1 VFGLSLLVS
10 GLAWWLGLYLL
21 ARDPRKP
28 LLWWAGAGMVGYS
41 AAVVVP
47 HPVLIGVPALAWT
60 GAILLLA
67 RPELIR
73 WWLVA
78 LVPFIAV
85 SFWLPWVVLLPLA
98 VSTVLAIRKRA
109 YFSLVGVMFGLSAA
123 AFLLQ
128 LLPNA
133 LTLPMIG
140 FDLVVFGVLVAVTD
154 AVEEGEAIR
163 SDMLRSLVI
172 AGFTAVLF
180 GSQVILFDG
189 PPQLV
194 FTTVAAAIAV
204 QVLANPL
211 ASVVDRL
218 ALPSVAAERAE
229 LREAAESLPKRRPLV
244 TDDPAE
250 FARLTRKALS
260 HYGDLGKL
268 VASPLIALTDEG
280 APLDRAAQLKSLLL
294 ASIQRLKP
302 ADGDFGTSDEWRYYN
317 AVYFYYVKGIRPY
330 SVRTKREDLDAEDRR
345 ALQWFVTQVP
355 ERTLHNWQNAAAR
368 LVADDL
374 MAGVGSA

>member
-28 LLWWAGAGMVGYS
+28 LLWFAGAGMIGYS

-47 HPVLIGVPALAWT
+47 HPVLLGVPALAWT

-78 LVPFIAV
+78 LPLFFAASWWV
-85 SFWLPWVVLLPLA
+85 PWVVLVPLA
-98 VSTVLAIRKRA
+98 VSTFLAIRKRT

-133 LTLPMIG
+133 VTLPAIG
-140 FDLVVFGVLVAVTD
+140 LDLVVFGVLVAVTD

-163 SDMLRSLVI
+163 ADMLRSLVI

-180 GSQVILFDG
+180 GSQVVLFGG
-189 PPQLV
+189 PDLLV
-194 FTTVAAAIAV
+194 YTTVGAAIAV

-211 ASVVDRL
+211 AAVVDRL
-218 ALPSVAAERAE
+218 AVPAVAAERAE
-229 LREAAESLPKRRPLV
+229 LRDAVEALPKRRPLV
-244 TDDPAE
+244 TEDEAE

-268 VASPLIALTDEG
+268 VASPLIALTDD
-280 APLDRAAQLKSLLL
+280 APPLDRAAQLKSMLLT
-294 ASIQRLKP
+294 SIQRLKP
-302 ADGDFGTSDEWRYYN
+302 VGGDFGTSDEWRFYN
-317 AVYFYYVKGIRPY
+317 ALYFYYVKGIRPY

-368 LVADDL
+368 LVAADL
-374 MAGVGSA
+374 MAGVGSS

>member
-1 VFGLSLLVS
+1 MFGLSLLVS

-28 LLWWAGAGMVGYS
+28 LLWFAGAGMIGYS

-47 HPVLIGVPALAWT
+47 HPVLLGVPALAWT

-78 LVPFIAV
+78 LPLFFAASWWV
-85 SFWLPWVVLLPLA
+85 PWVVLVPLA
-98 VSTVLAIRKRA
+98 VSTFLAIRKRT

-133 LTLPMIG
+133 VTLPAIG
-140 FDLVVFGVLVAVTD
+140 LDLVVFGVLVAVTD

-163 SDMLRSLVI
+163 ADMLRSLVI

-180 GSQVILFDG
+180 GSQVVLFGG
-189 PPQLV
+189 PDLLV
-194 FTTVAAAIAV
+194 YTTVGAAIAV

-211 ASVVDRL
+211 AAVVDRL
-218 ALPSVAAERAE
+218 AVPAVAAERAE
-229 LREAAESLPKRRPLV
+229 LRDAVEALPKRRPLV
-244 TDDPAE
+244 TEDEAE

-268 VASPLIALTDEG
+268 VASPLIALTDD
-280 APLDRAAQLKSLLL
+280 APPLDRAAQLKSMLLT
-294 ASIQRLKP
+294 SIQRLKP
-302 ADGDFGTSDEWRYYN
+302 VGGDFGTSDEWRFYN
-317 AVYFYYVKGIRPY
+317 ALYFYYVKGIRPY

-368 LVADDL
+368 LVAADL
-374 MAGVGSA
+374 MAGVGSS

>member
-1 VFGLSLLVS
+1 MFGLSLLVS

-28 LLWWAGAGMVGYS
+28 LMWFAGVGMIGYS

-47 HPVLIGVPALAWT
+47 HPVLLGVPALAWT

-67 RPELIR
+67 RPELIK

-78 LVPFIAV
+78 MVPFFAAL
-85 SFWLPWVVLLPLA
+85 FWLPWLVLLPLA
-98 VSTVLAIRKRA
+98 VSTVLAIRKRV

-128 LLPNA
+128 LLPDVV
-133 LTLPMIG
+133 TLPSIG

-163 SDMLRSLVI
+163 ADMLRSLVI

-180 GSQVILFDG
+180 GSQVILFG
-189 PPQLV
+189 GPQLLAC
-194 FTTVAAAIAV
+194 TTVAAAIAV

-218 ALPSVAAERAE
+218 AVPAVAAERAE
-229 LREAAESLPKRRPLV
+229 LREAAESLPKRRPLI
-244 TDDPAE
+244 TEDEAE

-280 APLDRAAQLKSLLL
+280 PPLDRAAQLKSMLL

-302 ADGDFGTSDEWRYYN
+302 ADGEFGTSDEWRYYN

-368 LVADDL
+368 LVATDL

>member
-1 VFGLSLLVS
+1 MFGLSLLVS

-28 LLWWAGAGMVGYS
+28 LLWWAGVGMIGYS

-47 HPVLIGVPALAWT
+47 HPVVIGVPALAWT
-60 GAILLLA
+60 GAIVLLA
-67 RPELIR
+67 RPELIS
-73 WWLVA
+73 WWLWAV
-78 LVPFIAV
+78 VPFFAA
-85 SFWLPWVVLLPLA
+85 SFFVPWVVLLPLA
-98 VSTVLAIRKRA
+98 TVTVLAIRKRA
-109 YFSLVGVMFGLSAA
+109 YFSLVGVMFGLSAG
-123 AFLLQ
+123 AFLLG
-128 LLPNA
+128 LLPDA
-133 LTLPMIG
+133 ITLPSLG
-140 FDLVVFGVLVAVTD
+140 VDVVIFGVLVAITD

-163 SDMLRSLVI
+163 ADMLRSLVI

-180 GSQVILFDG
+180 GSQVIFFGG
-189 PPQLV
+189 PDLLV

-218 ALPSVAAERAE
+218 AVPAVAAERAS
-229 LREAAESLPKRRPLV
+229 LREAVESLPKRRPLV
-244 TDDPAE
+244 TEDEAE
-250 FARLTRKALS
+250 FAKLTRKALS

-268 VASPLIALTDEG
+268 VASPLIALTEDG
-280 APLDRAAQLKSLLL
+280 PPLDRAAQLKSMLL

-302 ADGDFGTSDEWRYYN
+302 AGGEFGTSDEWRYYN

-368 LVADDL
+368 LVAADL

>member
-1 VFGLSLLVS
+1 MFGLSLLVS

-28 LLWWAGAGMVGYS
+28 LLWWAGLGMIGYS
-41 AAVVVP
+41 AAVVLP
-47 HPVLIGVPALAWT
+47 HPVLLGVPALAWT
-60 GAILLLA
+60 GAILLLC

-73 WWLVA
+73 WWSVA
-78 LVPFIAV
+78 LPLFFAASWWV
-85 SFWLPWVVLLPLA
+85 PWVVLVPLA
-98 VSTVLAIRKRA
+98 ASTFLAIRNRT

-133 LTLPMIG
+133 VTLPMIG
-140 FDLVVFGVLVAVTD
+140 LDVVVFGVLVAVTD

-163 SDMLRSLVI
+163 ADMLRSLVI

-180 GSQVILFDG
+180 GSQVVLFKG
-189 PPQLV
+189 PVLLV
-194 FTTVAAAIAV
+194 YTTVAAAIAV

-218 ALPSVAAERAE
+218 AVPAVAAERAE
-229 LREAAESLPKRRPLV
+229 LREAVEALPRRRPLV
-244 TDDPAE
+244 TEDEAE

-280 APLDRAAQLKSLLL
+280 PPLDRAAQLKSMLL

-302 ADGDFGTSDEWRYYN
+302 ADGEFGTSDEWRYYN

-368 LVADDL
+368 LVATDL

>member
-1 VFGLSLLVS
+1 MFGLLLLVS

-28 LLWWAGAGMVGYS
+28 LLWWAGAGMIGYS
-41 AAVVVP
+41 AAVVAP
-47 HPVLIGVPALAWT
+47 NPVLLAVPALAWT
-60 GAILLLA
+60 GAVLVLA

-73 WWLVA
+73 WWLLA
-78 LVPFIAV
+78 LLPFFAA
-85 SFWLPWVVLLPLA
+85 SFFVPWVVLLPLA
-98 VSTVLAIRKRA
+98 AATVLAIRKRA
-109 YFSLVGVMFGLSAA
+109 YFSLVGVMFGLSAG
-123 AFLLQ
+123 AFLLG
-128 LLPNA
+128 LLPDA
-133 LTLPMIG
+133 ITLPSLG
-140 FDLVVFGVLVAVTD
+140 FDVVVFGILVAVTD

-163 SDMLRSLVI
+163 ADMLRSLVI
-172 AGFTAVLF
+172 SGFTAVLF
-180 GSQVILFDG
+180 GSQVIFFGG
-189 PPQLV
+189 PDLLV

-218 ALPSVAAERAE
+218 AVPSVAAERAE
-229 LREAAESLPKRRPLV
+229 LRDAAEALPKRPPLV
-244 TDDPAE
+244 TEDDAE

-268 VASPLIALTDEG
+268 VASPLIALTDDG
-280 APLDRAAQLKSLLL
+280 PPLDRAAQLKSMLL

-302 ADGDFGTSDEWRYYN
+302 LDGDFGTSDEWRYYN

-368 LVADDL
+368 LVAADL
-374 MAGVGSA
+374 MAGVGST

>member
-1 VFGLSLLVS
+1 MFGLSLLVC

-28 LLWWAGAGMVGYS
+28 LLWWAGAGLIGYA

-47 HPVLIGVPALAWT
+47 DPVLLGVPALAWT

-67 RPELIR
+67 RPEWIR
-73 WWLVA
+73 WWQLAVVPFLVA
-78 LVPFIAV
+78 

-98 VSTVLAIRKRA
+98 AVTALAIGKRT

-123 AFLLQ
+123 AFLLR
-128 LLPNA
+128 LLPDA
-133 LTLPMIG
+133 VTLPMIG

-163 SDMLRSLVI
+163 ADMLRSLVI

-180 GSQVILFDG
+180 GSQVVLFGG
-189 PPQLV
+189 PDLLA

-218 ALPSVAAERAE
+218 AVPAVAAERAE
-229 LREAAESLPKRRPLV
+229 LREAAESLPRRRPLV
-244 TDDPAE
+244 TEDPAE

-268 VASPLIALTDEG
+268 VASPLIALTDDG
-280 APLDRAAQLKSLLL
+280 PPLDRAARLKGLLL

-302 ADGDFGTSDEWRYYN
+302 VDGDFGTSDEWRYYN
-317 AVYFYYVKGIRPY
+317 ALYFYYVKGIRPY

-368 LVADDL
+368 LVAADL
-374 MAGVGSA
+374 MAGVGSV

>member
-1 VFGLSLLVS
+1 MLGLSLLVC

-28 LLWWAGAGMVGYS
+28 LLWWAGAGLIGY
-41 AAVVVP
+41 AVAVVVP
-47 HPVLIGVPALAWT
+47 HPVLLGVPAVAWT

-67 RPELIR
+67 RPDLIR
-73 WWLVA
+73 WWLAAV
-78 LVPFIAV
+78 VPFLAA

-98 VSTVLAIRKRA
+98 VSTVLAIRKRT

-123 AFLLQ
+123 AFLLR
-128 LLPNA
+128 LLPDA
-133 LTLPMIG
+133 VTLPMIG

-163 SDMLRSLVI
+163 ADMLRSLVI

-180 GSQVILFDG
+180 GSQVVLFGG
-189 PPQLV
+189 PDLLA
-194 FTTVAAAIAV
+194 FTTVAAAVAV

-218 ALPSVAAERAE
+218 AVPAVAAERAE
-229 LREAAESLPKRRPLV
+229 LREAVESLPKRRPLV

-268 VASPLIALTDEG
+268 VASPLIALTDDG
-280 APLDRAAQLKSLLL
+280 PPLDRAAQLKSLLL
-294 ASIQRLKP
+294 DSIRRLKP

-368 LVADDL
+368 LVAADL
-374 MAGVGSA
+374 MAGVGSV

>member
-1 VFGLSLLVS
+1 MFGLSLLVS

-28 LLWWAGAGMVGYS
+28 LLWWAGAGMIGYS
-41 AAVVVP
+41 AAVVAP
-47 HPVLIGVPALAWT
+47 HPVVIGVPALAWT
-60 GAILLLA
+60 GAVLLLC

-73 WWLVA
+73 WWLLA
-78 LVPFIAV
+78 LLPFFAASFFVPWI
-85 SFWLPWVVLLPLA
+85 VLLPMA
-98 VSTVLAIRKRA
+98 VATGLAIRKRA
-109 YFSLVGVMFGLSAA
+109 YFSLVGVMFGLSAG
-123 AFLLQ
+123 AFLLG
-128 LLPNA
+128 LLPDA
-133 LTLPMIG
+133 ITLPSLG
-140 FDLVVFGVLVAVTD
+140 FDVVVFGVLVAVTD
-154 AVEEGEAIR
+154 AVEEGESIR
-163 SDMLRSLVI
+163 ADMLRSLVI
-172 AGFTAVLF
+172 SAFTAVLF
-180 GSQVILFDG
+180 GSQVIFFGGQEL
-189 PPQLV
+189 LV

-211 ASVVDRL
+211 ALMVDRL
-218 ALPSVAAERAE
+218 AVPAVAAERAE
-229 LREAAESLPKRRPLV
+229 LRDAAESLPKRRPLV
-244 TDDPAE
+244 TEDEAE

-280 APLDRAAQLKSLLL
+280 PPLDRAAQLKSMLL

-302 ADGDFGTSDEWRYYN
+302 LGGDFGTSDEWRYYN

-368 LVADDL
+368 LVAADL

>member
-1 VFGLSLLVS
+1 MFGLSLLVS

-28 LLWWAGAGMVGYS
+28 LLWWAGVGLLGYS

-47 HPVLIGVPALAWT
+47 HPVLLGVPALAWT
-60 GAILLLA
+60 GVILLLSRA
-67 RPELIR
+67 ELIR
-73 WWLVA
+73 WWWAGLPVFFA
-78 LVPFIAV
+78 A
-85 SFWLPWVVLLPLA
+85 SFWVPWLVLLPLA
-98 VSTVLAIRKRA
+98 AAVVVAIRKRT

-128 LLPNA
+128 LLPDA
-133 LTLPMIG
+133 ITLPSIG

-163 SDMLRSLVI
+163 ADMLRSFVI

-180 GSQVILFDG
+180 GSQV
-189 PPQLV
+189 LV
-194 FTTVAAAIAV
+194 FGGPELLAHTTVAAAIAV

-211 ASVVDRL
+211 AAAVDRL
-218 ALPSVAAERAE
+218 AVPAVAAQRAQ
-229 LREAAESLPKRRPLV
+229 LREAAEALPKRGPLV
-244 TDDPAE
+244 TEDEAE

-268 VASPLIALTDEG
+268 VASPLIALTEE
-280 APLDRAAQLKSLLL
+280 APPLDRAAQLKSMLLT
-294 ASIQRLKP
+294 SIQRLKP

-317 AVYFYYVKGIRPY
+317 ALYFYYVKGIRPY

-345 ALQWFVTQVP
+345 ALQWFVSQVP

-368 LVADDL
+368 LVAADL

>member
-1 VFGLSLLVS
+1 MFVVSLLVS

-21 ARDPRKP
+21 ARDPAKP
-28 LLWWAGAGMVGYS
+28 LLWWSGAGLVGY
-41 AAVVVP
+41 AAVVVVP
-47 HPVLIGVPALAWT
+47 HPVLLGVPALAWT

-73 WWLVA
+73 WWIFAV
-78 LVPFIAV
+78 VPFFAL
-85 SFWLPWVVLLPLA
+85 SLWLPWLVLLPLA
-98 VSTVLAIRKRA
+98 AATALAMRKRT
-109 YFSLVGVMFGLSAA
+109 YFSLVGVMFGLSVA
-123 AFLLQ
+123 AFVLDLVPTAVA
-128 LLPNA
+128 LPS
-133 LTLPMIG
+133 IG
-140 FDLVVFGVLVAVTD
+140 FDLIVFGVLVAVTD
-154 AVEEGEAIR
+154 AVEEGQAIR
-163 SDMLRSLVI
+163 ADMLRSLVI

-180 GSQVILFDG
+180 GSQVLLFG
-189 PPQLV
+189 GPQLLAY
-194 FTTVAAAIAV
+194 TTVAAAIAV

-211 ASVVDRL
+211 AAAVDRL
-218 ALPSVAAERAE
+218 AVPAVAAERAE
-229 LREAAESLPKRRPLV
+229 LRDAAESLPRRRPLV
-244 TDDPAE
+244 TEDEAE

-268 VASPLIALTDEG
+268 VASPLMALTADG
-280 APLDRAAQLKSLLL
+280 PPLDRAAELKSMLLT
-294 ASIQRLKP
+294 SIQRLKP

-317 AVYFYYVKGIRPY
+317 ALYFYYVKGIRPY

-368 LVADDL
+368 LVAADL

>member
-1 VFGLSLLVS
+1 MFGLSLLVS

-28 LLWWAGAGMVGYS
+28 LLWWAGAGMIGYS
-41 AAVVVP
+41 AAVVAP
-47 HPVLIGVPALAWT
+47 NPVLLAVPALAWT
-60 GAILLLA
+60 GAVLVLA

-78 LVPFIAV
+78 LLPFFAASFFVPWI
-85 SFWLPWVVLLPLA
+85 VLLPLA
-98 VSTVLAIRKRA
+98 AATVLAIRKRA
-109 YFSLVGVMFGLSAA
+109 YFSLVGVMFGLSAG
-123 AFLLQ
+123 AFLLG
-128 LLPNA
+128 LLPDA
-133 LTLPMIG
+133 ITLPSLG
-140 FDLVVFGVLVAVTD
+140 FDVVVFGILVAVTD

-163 SDMLRSLVI
+163 ADMLRSLVI
-172 AGFTAVLF
+172 SGFTAVLF
-180 GSQVILFDG
+180 GSQVIFFGG
-189 PPQLV
+189 PDLLV

-218 ALPSVAAERAE
+218 AVPSVAAERAE
-229 LREAAESLPKRRPLV
+229 LRDAAEALPKRPPLV
-244 TDDPAE
+244 TEDDAE

-268 VASPLIALTDEG
+268 VASPLIALTDDG
-280 APLDRAAQLKSLLL
+280 PPLDRAAQLKSMLL

-302 ADGDFGTSDEWRYYN
+302 LDGDFGTSDEWRYYN

-368 LVADDL
+368 LVAADL
-374 MAGVGSA
+374 MAGVGST

>member
-1 VFGLSLLVS
+1 MFGLSLLVS

-28 LLWWAGAGMVGYS
+28 LLWWAGAGMIGYS

-47 HPVLIGVPALAWT
+47 HPVVIGVPALAWT
-60 GAILLLA
+60 GAILLLS

-73 WWLVA
+73 WWLFA
-78 LVPFIAV
+78 LLPMAAAAFFVPWI
-85 SFWLPWVVLLPLA
+85 VLLPLA
-98 VSTVLAIRKRA
+98 AATVLAIRKRA

-128 LLPNA
+128 LLPDA
-133 LTLPMIG
+133 VTLPMIG
-140 FDLVVFGVLVAVTD
+140 LDLVVFGVLVAVTD

-163 SDMLRSLVI
+163 ADMLRSLVI
-172 AGFTAVLF
+172 SAFTAVLF
-180 GSQVILFDG
+180 GSQVILFGG
-189 PPQLV
+189 PDLLV

-211 ASVVDRL
+211 ALMVDRL
-218 ALPSVAAERAE
+218 AVPAVAAERAE
-229 LREAAESLPKRRPLV
+229 LRDAAEALPKRRPLV
-244 TDDPAE
+244 TEDEAE

-280 APLDRAAQLKSLLL
+280 PPLDRAAQLKSMLL

-302 ADGDFGTSDEWRYYN
+302 LGGDFGTSDEWRYYN

-368 LVADDL
+368 LVAADL

>member
-1 VFGLSLLVS
+1 MFGLSLLVF

-28 LLWWAGAGMVGYS
+28 LLWWAGAGMIGYS
-41 AAVVVP
+41 VAVVAP
-47 HPVLIGVPALAWT
+47 HPVAIGVPALAWT

-78 LVPFIAV
+78 LPAFFAA
-85 SFWLPWVVLLPLA
+85 SFFAPWVVLLPLA
-98 VSTVLAIRKRA
+98 TVTVLAIRKRA
-109 YFSLVGVMFGLSAA
+109 YFSLVGVMFGLSAG
-123 AFLLQ
+123 AFLLG
-128 LLPNA
+128 LLPDA
-133 LTLPMIG
+133 ITLPSLGI
-140 FDLVVFGVLVAVTD
+140 DVVVFGVLVAVTD

-163 SDMLRSLVI
+163 ADMLRSLVI
-172 AGFTAVLF
+172 SGFTAVLF
-180 GSQVILFDG
+180 GSQVVFFGG
-189 PPQLV
+189 PEPLV

-211 ASVVDRL
+211 ASVADRL
-218 ALPSVAAERAE
+218 AVPAVAAQRAE
-229 LREAAESLPKRRPLV
+229 LREAAESLPRRRPLI
-244 TDDPAE
+244 TEDEAE

-268 VASPLIALTDEG
+268 VASPLIALTDDG
-280 APLDRAAQLKSLLL
+280 PPLDRAAQLKSMLL

-302 ADGDFGTSDEWRYYN
+302 SEGDFGTSDEWRYYN

-368 LVADDL
+368 LVAADL
-374 MAGVGSA
+374 LAGVGSA

>member
-1 VFGLSLLVS
+1 MFGLSLLVS

-28 LLWWAGAGMVGYS
+28 LLWWAGTGMIGYS
-41 AAVVVP
+41 VAVVVP
-47 HPVLIGVPALAWT
+47 HPVVIGVPALAWT
-60 GAILLLA
+60 GAVLLLA

-73 WWLVA
+73 WWLLA
-78 LVPFIAV
+78 LLPFFAA
-85 SFWLPWVVLLPLA
+85 SFFVPWVVLLPLA
-98 VSTVLAIRKRA
+98 AATALAIRKRA
-109 YFSLVGVMFGLSAA
+109 YFSLVGVMFGLSAG
-123 AFLLQ
+123 AFLLG
-128 LLPNA
+128 LLPDA
-133 LTLPMIG
+133 ITLPSLGI
-140 FDLVVFGVLVAVTD
+140 DVVVFGVLVAVTD

-163 SDMLRSLVI
+163 ADMLRSLVI
-172 AGFTAVLF
+172 AAFTAVLF
-180 GSQVILFDG
+180 GSQVVFFGG
-189 PPQLV
+189 PDLLAY
-194 FTTVAAAIAV
+194 TTVAAAIAV

-218 ALPSVAAERAE
+218 AVPSVAAERAE
-229 LREAAESLPKRRPLV
+229 LRDAAEALPKRRPLV
-244 TDDPAE
+244 TEDEAE

-268 VASPLIALTDEG
+268 VASPLMALTDDG
-280 APLDRAAQLKSLLL
+280 PPLDRAAQLKSMLL

-302 ADGDFGTSDEWRYYN
+302 VEGDFGTSDEWRYYN

-368 LVADDL
+368 LVAADL

>member
-1 VFGLSLLVS
+1 MFGLSLLVS

-28 LLWWAGAGMVGYS
+28 LLWWAGAGMIGYS

-47 HPVLIGVPALAWT
+47 HPVVIGVPALAWT
-60 GAILLLA
+60 GAIVLLA

-73 WWLVA
+73 WWLAAV
-78 LVPFIAV
+78 LPFFAA
-85 SFWLPWVVLLPLA
+85 SFFVPWVVLLPLA
-98 VSTVLAIRKRA
+98 TVTVLAIRKRA
-109 YFSLVGVMFGLSAA
+109 YFSLVGVMFGLSAG
-123 AFLLQ
+123 AFLLG
-128 LLPNA
+128 LLPDA
-133 LTLPMIG
+133 ITLPSLGI
-140 FDLVVFGVLVAVTD
+140 DVVVFGVLVAVTD

-163 SDMLRSLVI
+163 ADMLRSLVI

-180 GSQVILFDG
+180 GSQVIFFGG
-189 PPQLV
+189 PDLLV

-218 ALPSVAAERAE
+218 AVPAVAAERAS
-229 LREAAESLPKRRPLV
+229 LREAAESLPKRLPLV
-244 TDDPAE
+244 TEDEAE
-250 FARLTRKALS
+250 FAKLTRKALS

-268 VASPLIALTDEG
+268 VASPLIALTDDG
-280 APLDRAAQLKSLLL
+280 PPLDRAAQLKSMLL

-302 ADGDFGTSDEWRYYN
+302 VDGDFGTSDEWRYYN

-368 LVADDL
+368 LVAADL

>member
-1 VFGLSLLVS
+1 MFGLSLLVS

-28 LLWWAGAGMVGYS
+28 LLWWAGVGMIGYS

-47 HPVLIGVPALAWT
+47 HPVLIGVPSLAWT
-60 GAILLLA
+60 GAILVLA
-67 RPELIR
+67 RPELTR
-73 WWLVA
+73 WWTGGVVVFLVA
-78 LVPFIAV
+78 
-85 SFWLPWVVLLPLA
+85 SFWLPWIVLLPLA
-98 VSTVLAIRKRA
+98 VSTVLALRKRA
-109 YFSLVGVMFGLSAA
+109 YFSLVGVMFGLSAG
-123 AFLLQ
+123 AFLLR
-128 LLPNA
+128 LLPDA

-163 SDMLRSLVI
+163 ADMLRSLVI

-180 GSQVILFDG
+180 GSQVVLFGG
-189 PPQLV
+189 PDLLA

-218 ALPSVAAERAE
+218 AVPTVAAERAE
-229 LREAAESLPKRRPLV
+229 LREAAESLPKRRPLIAE
-244 TDDPAE
+244 DEAE

-280 APLDRAAQLKSLLL
+280 PPLERAARLKSMLLS
-294 ASIQRLKP
+294 SIQRLKP

-368 LVADDL
+368 LVAADL
-374 MAGVGSA
+374 VAGVGSA

>member
-1 VFGLSLLVS
+1 MFGLSLLVS

-28 LLWWAGAGMVGYS
+28 LLWWAGAGMIGYS

-47 HPVLIGVPALAWT
+47 HPVVIGVPALAWT
-60 GAILLLA
+60 GAILVLA

-73 WWLVA
+73 WWLAAV
-78 LVPFIAV
+78 VPFFAA
-85 SFWLPWVVLLPLA
+85 SFFVPWVVLLPLA
-98 VSTVLAIRKRA
+98 TVTVLAIRKRA
-109 YFSLVGVMFGLSAA
+109 YFSLVGVMFGLSAG
-123 AFLLQ
+123 AFLLG
-128 LLPNA
+128 LLPDA
-133 LTLPMIG
+133 ITLPSLGI
-140 FDLVVFGVLVAVTD
+140 DVVVFGVLVAVTD

-163 SDMLRSLVI
+163 ADMLRSLVI
-172 AGFTAVLF
+172 SGFTALLF
-180 GSQVILFDG
+180 GSQVVLFGG
-189 PPQLV
+189 PDLLV

-218 ALPSVAAERAE
+218 AVPGVAAERAE
-229 LREAAESLPKRRPLV
+229 LRDAVEALPKRRQLV
-244 TDDPAE
+244 TEDEAE
-250 FARLTRKALS
+250 FAKLTRKALS

-268 VASPLIALTDEG
+268 VASPLIALTDDG
-280 APLDRAAQLKSLLL
+280 PPLDRAAQLKTMLL

-368 LVADDL
+368 LVAADL

>member
-1 VFGLSLLVS
+1 MFGLSLLVS

-28 LLWWAGAGMVGYS
+28 VLWWAGTGMIGY
-41 AAVVVP
+41 AVAVVVP
-47 HPVLIGVPALAWT
+47 HPVLLGVPALAWT
-60 GAILLLA
+60 GAILVLA
-67 RPELIR
+67 RPEWVR

-78 LVPFIAV
+78 VVPFLAA
-85 SFWLPWVVLLPLA
+85 SFWLPWLVLLPLA
-98 VSTVLAIRKRA
+98 ASTALAIRKRA

-123 AFLLQ
+123 AFLLR
-128 LLPNA
+128 LLPDA
-133 LTLPMIG
+133 ATLPMIG
-140 FDLVVFGVLVAVTD
+140 LDLVVFGVLVAVTD

-163 SDMLRSLVI
+163 ADMLRSLVI

-180 GSQVILFDG
+180 GSQVVLFGG
-189 PPQLV
+189 PELLA

-218 ALPSVAAERAE
+218 AVPAVAAERAS
-229 LREAAESLPKRRPLV
+229 LREAAESLPKRLPLV

-280 APLDRAAQLKSLLL
+280 PPLDRAAQLKSLLF

-302 ADGDFGTSDEWRYYN
+302 AGGEFGTSDEWRYYN

-330 SVRTKREDLDAEDRR
+330 SVRTKREDLDPEDRR

-368 LVADDL
+368 LVAADL
-374 MAGVGSA
+374 MAGVGSV

>member
-1 VFGLSLLVS
+1 MFGLSLLVS

-28 LLWWAGAGMVGYS
+28 LMWFAGVGMIGYS

-47 HPVLIGVPALAWT
+47 HPVLLGVPALAWT

-67 RPELIR
+67 RPELIK

-78 LVPFIAV
+78 MVPFFAAL
-85 SFWLPWVVLLPLA
+85 FWLPWLVLLPLA
-98 VSTVLAIRKRA
+98 VSTVLAIRKRV

-128 LLPNA
+128 LLPDVV
-133 LTLPMIG
+133 TLPSIG

-163 SDMLRSLVI
+163 ADMLRSLVI

-180 GSQVILFDG
+180 GSQVILFG
-189 PPQLV
+189 GPQLLAY
-194 FTTVAAAIAV
+194 TTVAAAIAV

-218 ALPSVAAERAE
+218 AVPAVAAERAE
-229 LREAAESLPKRRPLV
+229 LREAAESLPKRRPLI
-244 TDDPAE
+244 TEDEAE

-268 VASPLIALTDEG
+268 VASPLIALTDDG
-280 APLDRAAQLKSLLL
+280 PPLDRAAQLKSMLL

-302 ADGDFGTSDEWRYYN
+302 ADGEFGTSDEWRYYN

-368 LVADDL
+368 LVATDL

>member
-1 VFGLSLLVS
+1 MFGLSLLVS

-28 LLWWAGAGMVGYS
+28 LLWWAGAGLLGYS

-60 GAILLLA
+60 GAILLLS

-73 WWLVA
+73 WWSVGLPVFLA
-78 LVPFIAV
+78 A
-85 SFWLPWVVLLPLA
+85 SFWVPWIVLLPLA

-123 AFLLQ
+123 AFVLQ
-128 LLPNA
+128 LLPDA
-133 LTLPMIG
+133 ITLPSIG
-140 FDLVVFGVLVAVTD
+140 FDLVVFGVLIAVTD

-163 SDMLRSLVI
+163 ADMLRSFVI

-180 GSQVILFDG
+180 GSQVVLFG
-189 PPQLV
+189 GPQLLAY
-194 FTTVAAAIAV
+194 TTVAAAIAV

-218 ALPSVAAERAE
+218 AVPAVAAERAE
-229 LREAAESLPKRRPLV
+229 LREAAESLPKRRALV
-244 TDDPAE
+244 TEDEAE
-250 FARLTRKALS
+250 FGRLTRKALS

-268 VASPLIALTDEG
+268 VASPLIALTDD
-280 APLDRAAQLKSLLL
+280 APPLDRAAQLKSMLLT
-294 ASIQRLKP
+294 SIQRLKP

-317 AVYFYYVKGIRPY
+317 ALYFYYVKGIRPY

-368 LVADDL
+368 LVAADL

>member
-1 VFGLSLLVS
+1 MFGLSLLVS

-28 LLWWAGAGMVGYS
+28 LLWWAGAGMIGYS
-41 AAVVVP
+41 AAVVMP
-47 HPVLIGVPALAWT
+47 HPVVIGVPALAWT

-73 WWLVA
+73 WWLA
-78 LVPFIAV
+78 AIVPFFVA
-85 SFWLPWVVLLPLA
+85 SFFVPWVVLLPLA
-98 VSTVLAIRKRA
+98 TVTVLAIRKRA
-109 YFSLVGVMFGLSAA
+109 YFSLVGVMFGLSAG
-123 AFLLQ
+123 AFLLG
-128 LLPNA
+128 LLPDA
-133 LTLPMIG
+133 ITLPSLGI
-140 FDLVVFGVLVAVTD
+140 DVVIFGVLVAVTD

-163 SDMLRSLVI
+163 ADMLRSLVI
-172 AGFTAVLF
+172 SGFTALLF
-180 GSQVILFDG
+180 GSQVLLFGG
-189 PPQLV
+189 PDLLV

-218 ALPSVAAERAE
+218 AVPAVAAERAE
-229 LREAAESLPKRRPLV
+229 LREAVEALPKRRPLV
-244 TDDPAE
+244 TEDEAE
-250 FARLTRKALS
+250 FAKLTRKALS

-268 VASPLIALTDEG
+268 VASPLIALTEDG
-280 APLDRAAQLKSLLL
+280 PPLDRAAQLKTMLL

-368 LVADDL
+368 LVAADL

>member
-10 GLAWWLGLYLL
+10 GLAWWLGLYLI
-21 ARDPRKP
+21 ARDPRKA
-28 LLWWAGAGMVGYS
+28 LLWWAGAGMIGCS
-41 AAVVVP
+41 ALVVVP
-47 HPVLIGVPALAWT
+47 HPVLLGVPALAWT

-67 RPELIR
+67 RGELIR
-73 WWLVA
+73 WWQLA
-78 LVPFIAV
+78 LPVFFAA
-85 SFWLPWVVLLPLA
+85 SFWMPWVVLLPLA
-98 VSTVLAIRKRA
+98 GSAVLAIRNRT
-109 YFSLVGVMFGLSAA
+109 YFSLVGVMFGLSAG
-123 AFLLQ
+123 AFLLG
-128 LLPNA
+128 LLPDA
-133 LTLPMIG
+133 VTLPSLG
-140 FDLVVFGVLVAVTD
+140 LDVVVFGVLVAVTD

-163 SDMLRSLVI
+163 ADMLRSLLI

-180 GSQVILFDG
+180 GSQVVLLGG
-189 PPQLV
+189 PDLLV
-194 FTTVAAAIAV
+194 CTTVAAAIAV

-211 ASVVDRL
+211 AALVDRL
-218 ALPSVAAERAE
+218 AVPAVAAERAE
-229 LREAAESLPKRRPLV
+229 LREAAEALPRRAPLV
-244 TDDPAE
+244 TDDPGE

-268 VASPLIALTDEG
+268 VASPLIALTEPG
-280 APLDRAAQLKSLLL
+280 APLDRAAELKTLLL
-294 ASIQRLKP
+294 TSIQRLKP

-317 AVYFYYVKGIRPY
+317 ALYFYYVKGIRPY

-368 LVADDL
+368 LVAADL

>member
-1 VFGLSLLVS
+1 MFVLSLLVS

-21 ARDPRKP
+21 ARDPAKP
-28 LLWWAGAGMVGYS
+28 LLWWAGAGLIGY
-41 AAVVVP
+41 AAVVVVP
-47 HPVLIGVPALAWT
+47 HPVLLGVPALAWT

-73 WWLVA
+73 WWIFAV
-78 LVPFIAV
+78 VPVFAA
-85 SFWLPWVVLLPLA
+85 SLWLPWLVLLPLA
-98 VSTVLAIRKRA
+98 AATALAVRKRA
-109 YFSLVGVMFGLSAA
+109 YFSLVGVMFALSAA
-123 AFLLQ
+123 AFLLDWVPTAVA
-128 LLPNA
+128 LPA
-133 LTLPMIG
+133 IG
-140 FDLVVFGVLVAVTD
+140 FDVLVFGVLVAVTD
-154 AVEEGEAIR
+154 AVEEGQAIR
-163 SDMLRSLVI
+163 ADMLRSLVI

-180 GSQVILFDG
+180 GSQVLLFDG
-189 PPQLV
+189 PQLLAH
-194 FTTVAAAIAV
+194 TTVAAAVAV

-211 ASVVDRL
+211 AAAVDRL
-218 ALPSVAAERAE
+218 AVPAVAAERAE
-229 LREAAESLPKRRPLV
+229 LREAVESLPKQRPLV
-244 TDDPAE
+244 TEDEAE

-268 VASPLIALTDEG
+268 VASPLIALTDE
-280 APLDRAAQLKSLLL
+280 APPLDRAAQLKSMLLT
-294 ASIQRLKP
+294 SIQRLKP

-317 AVYFYYVKGIRPY
+317 ALYFYYVKGIRPY

-368 LVADDL
+368 LVAADL

>member
-1 VFGLSLLVS
+1 MFGLSLLVS

-28 LLWWAGAGMVGYS
+28 LLWWAGSGMIGYS
-41 AAVVVP
+41 VAVVVP
-47 HPVLIGVPALAWT
+47 HPVVIGVPALAWT
-60 GAILLLA
+60 GAVLLLA

-73 WWLVA
+73 WWLLA
-78 LVPFIAV
+78 LLPFFAA
-85 SFWLPWVVLLPLA
+85 SFFVPWVVLLPLA
-98 VSTVLAIRKRA
+98 AATALAIRKRA
-109 YFSLVGVMFGLSAA
+109 YFSLVGVMFGLSAG
-123 AFLLQ
+123 AFLLG
-128 LLPNA
+128 LLPDA
-133 LTLPMIG
+133 ITLPSLGI
-140 FDLVVFGVLVAVTD
+140 DVVVFGVLVAVTD

-163 SDMLRSLVI
+163 ADMLRSLVI
-172 AGFTAVLF
+172 AAFTAVLF
-180 GSQVILFDG
+180 GSQVVFFGG
-189 PPQLV
+189 PDLLV
-194 FTTVAAAIAV
+194 YTTVAAAIAV

-218 ALPSVAAERAE
+218 AVPSVAAERAE
-229 LREAAESLPKRRPLV
+229 LRDAAEALPKRRPLV
-244 TDDPAE
+244 TEDEAE

-268 VASPLIALTDEG
+268 VASPLMALTDDG
-280 APLDRAAQLKSLLL
+280 PPLDRAAQLKSMLL

-302 ADGDFGTSDEWRYYN
+302 VDGDFGTSDEWRYYN

-368 LVADDL
+368 LVAADL

>member
-1 VFGLSLLVS
+1 MFVLSLLVS

-21 ARDPRKP
+21 ARDARKP
-28 LLWWAGAGMVGYS
+28 LLWWAGVGLLGYA

-47 HPVLIGVPALAWT
+47 HPVLLGVPALAWT
-60 GAILLLA
+60 GAILLLSH
-67 RPELIR
+67 PSLIK
-73 WWLVA
+73 WWIFAV
-78 LVPFIAV
+78 VPIFAASV
-85 SFWLPWVVLLPLA
+85 WLPWLVLLPLA
-98 VSTVLAIRKRA
+98 LATALAIRKRT

-123 AFLLQ
+123 AFLLR
-128 LLPNA
+128 LLPSEI
-133 LTLPMIG
+133 TLPMIG
-140 FDLVVFGVLVAVTD
+140 LDLLVFGVLVAVTD

-163 SDMLRSLVI
+163 ADMLRSLVI
-172 AGFTAVLF
+172 AAFTAVLF
-180 GSQVILFDG
+180 GAQIVLFHG
-189 PPQLV
+189 PDLLV
-194 FTTVAAAIAV
+194 CTTVAAAIAV

-211 ASVVDRL
+211 AVAIDRL
-218 ALPSVAAERAE
+218 AVPSVASERAE
-229 LREAAESLPKRRPLV
+229 LREAAESLPRRAPLV
-244 TDDPAE
+244 TGDEGE

-268 VASPLIALTDEG
+268 VASPLIELTEPG
-280 APLDRAAQLKSLLL
+280 PPLDRAAMLKSLLL

-317 AVYFYYVKGIRPY
+317 ALYFYYVKGIRPY

-368 LVADDL
+368 LVATDL
-374 MAGVGSA
+374 MAGVGSS

>member
-28 LLWWAGAGMVGYS
+28 LLWWAGAGMIGYS
-41 AAVVVP
+41 VAVVVP

-60 GAILLLA
+60 GAILLLS

-78 LVPFIAV
+78 LGPFFAALFWVP
-85 SFWLPWVVLLPLA
+85 WLVLLPLV

-128 LLPNA
+128 LLPDVV
-133 LTLPMIG
+133 TLPSIG

-163 SDMLRSLVI
+163 ADMLRSLVI
-172 AGFTAVLF
+172 SGFTAVLF
-180 GSQVILFDG
+180 GSQVIFFGG
-189 PPQLV
+189 PELLAC
-194 FTTVAAAIAV
+194 TTVAAAIAV

-218 ALPSVAAERAE
+218 AVPAVAAERAE
-229 LREAAESLPKRRPLV
+229 LREAAESLPKRRALV
-244 TDDPAE
+244 TEDEAE

-268 VASPLIALTDEG
+268 VASPLIDDAP
-280 APLDRAAQLKSLLL
+280 PLDRAAQLKCMLLT
-294 ASIQRLKP
+294 SIQRLKP

-317 AVYFYYVKGIRPY
+317 ALYFYYVKGIRPY

-368 LVADDL
+368 LVAVDL

>member
-1 VFGLSLLVS
+1 MFGLSLLVS

-28 LLWWAGAGMVGYS
+28 LMWWAGAGLISY
-41 AAVVVP
+41 AAVIVVP
-47 HPVLIGVPALAWT
+47 HPVLVGLPALAWT
-60 GAILLLA
+60 GAILLLV
-67 RPELIR
+67 RSPLIR
-73 WWLVA
+73 WWIFAV
-78 LVPFIAV
+78 VPVLAV
-85 SFWLPWVVLLPLA
+85 SLWLPWIVLLPLA
-98 VSTVLAIRKRA
+98 VATALAIRKRT
-109 YFSLVGVMFGLSAA
+109 YFSLVGVMFGLSAG
-123 AFLLQ
+123 AFLLG
-128 LLPNA
+128 LLPDA
-133 LTLPMIG
+133 ITLPSLG
-140 FDLVVFGVLVAVTD
+140 FDVVVFGILVAVTD

-163 SDMLRSLVI
+163 ADMVRSLVI
-172 AGFTAVLF
+172 AAFTALLF
-180 GSQVILFDG
+180 GSQVVLFGG
-189 PPQLV
+189 PDLLV
-194 FTTVAAAIAV
+194 HTTVAAAIAV

-218 ALPSVAAERAE
+218 AVPAVAAERAE
-229 LREAAESLPKRRPLV
+229 LREAADSLPKRRPLV
-244 TDDPAE
+244 TEDEAE

-268 VASPLIALTDEG
+268 VASPLIALTEPG
-280 APLDRAAQLKSLLL
+280 PPLDRAAALKNLLL
-294 ASIQRLKP
+294 TSIQRLKP

-317 AVYFYYVKGIRPY
+317 ALYFYYVKGIRPY

-368 LVADDL
+368 LVAADL

>member
-1 VFGLSLLVS
+1 MFGLSLLVS

-28 LLWWAGAGMVGYS
+28 LLWWSGAGLIGYS

-47 HPVLIGVPALAWT
+47 HPVLVGVPALAWT

-73 WWLVA
+73 WWA
-78 LVPFIAV
+78 GGAV
-85 SFWLPWVVLLPLA
+85 VFLAASFWVPWLVLLPLGA
-98 VSTVLAIRKRA
+98 SVALAMRKRA
-109 YFSLVGVMFGLSAA
+109 YFSLVGVMFGLSAG
-123 AFLLQ
+123 AFLLR
-128 LLPNA
+128 LLPDA

-140 FDLVVFGVLVAVTD
+140 LDLVAFGVLVAVTD

-163 SDMLRSLVI
+163 ADMLRSLVI
-172 AGFTAVLF
+172 SAFTAVLF
-180 GSQVILFDG
+180 GSQVVFFGG
-189 PPQLV
+189 PELLV

-211 ASVVDRL
+211 ATVVDRL
-218 ALPSVAAERAE
+218 AVPAVAAQRAE
-229 LREAAESLPKRRPLV
+229 LREAAEALPRRRPLI
-244 TDDPAE
+244 TEDEAE

-268 VASPLIALTDEG
+268 VASPLIALTDDG
-280 APLDRAAQLKSLLL
+280 PPLDRAAQLKSMLL

-368 LVADDL
+368 LVAADL
-374 MAGVGSA
+374 LAGVGSA

>member
-1 VFGLSLLVS
+1 MFGLSLLVS

-28 LLWWAGAGMVGYS
+28 LLWWAGAGMIGYS
-41 AAVVVP
+41 VAVVVP
-47 HPVLIGVPALAWT
+47 HPVVIGVPALAWT
-60 GAILLLA
+60 GAVLLLA

-73 WWLVA
+73 WWLLA
-78 LVPFIAV
+78 LLPFFAA
-85 SFWLPWVVLLPLA
+85 SFFVPWVVLLPLA
-98 VSTVLAIRKRA
+98 AATVLAIRKRA
-109 YFSLVGVMFGLSAA
+109 YFSLVGVMFGLSSG
-123 AFLLQ
+123 AFLLG
-128 LLPNA
+128 LLPDA
-133 LTLPMIG
+133 ITLPSLGI
-140 FDLVVFGVLVAVTD
+140 DVVVFGVLVAVTD

-163 SDMLRSLVI
+163 ADMLRSLVI
-172 AGFTAVLF
+172 AAFTAVLF
-180 GSQVILFDG
+180 GSQVIFFGG
-189 PPQLV
+189 PDLLAY
-194 FTTVAAAIAV
+194 TTVAAAIAV

-218 ALPSVAAERAE
+218 AVPGVAAERAE
-229 LREAAESLPKRRPLV
+229 LRDAAEALPKRRPLV
-244 TDDPAE
+244 TEDEAE

-260 HYGDLGKL
+260 HYGDIGKL
-268 VASPLIALTDEG
+268 VASPLIALTDDG
-280 APLDRAAQLKSLLL
+280 PPLDRAAQLKSMLL

-302 ADGDFGTSDEWRYYN
+302 VDGDFGTSDEWRYYN

-368 LVADDL
+368 LVAADL

>member
-1 VFGLSLLVS
+1 MFGLSLLVC

-28 LLWWAGAGMVGYS
+28 LLWWAGAGMIGYS
-41 AAVVVP
+41 VAVVVP
-47 HPVLIGVPALAWT
+47 HPVVVGVPALAWT

-73 WWLVA
+73 WWVGGAAVFFVA
-78 LVPFIAV
+78 
-85 SFWLPWVVLLPLA
+85 SFWLPWLVLLPLGA
-98 VSTVLAIRKRA
+98 ATVLAIRKRA
-109 YFSLVGVMFGLSAA
+109 YFSLVGVMFGLSAG
-123 AFLLQ
+123 AFLLR
-128 LLPNA
+128 LLPES

-140 FDLVVFGVLVAVTD
+140 LDLVVFGALVAVTD

-163 SDMLRSLVI
+163 ADMLRSLVI

-180 GSQVILFDG
+180 GSQVVFFGG
-189 PPQLV
+189 PDLLA

-218 ALPSVAAERAE
+218 AVPTVAAERAE
-229 LREAAESLPKRRPLV
+229 LREAAEALPKRRPLV
-244 TDDPAE
+244 TEDEAE

-268 VASPLIALTDEG
+268 VASPLIALTDDG
-280 APLDRAAQLKSLLL
+280 PPLDRAAQLKSMLLS
-294 ASIQRLKP
+294 SIQRLKP
-302 ADGDFGTSDEWRYYN
+302 ADGEFGTSDEWRYYN

-368 LVADDL
+368 LVAVDL

>member
-1 VFGLSLLVS
+1 MFGLSLLVS

-28 LLWWAGAGMVGYS
+28 LLWWAGAGMIGYS
-41 AAVVVP
+41 VAVVAP
-47 HPVLIGVPALAWT
+47 HPVVIGVPALAWT
-60 GAILLLA
+60 GAVLLLA

-73 WWLVA
+73 WWLAA
-78 LVPFIAV
+78 LPLFFAA
-85 SFWLPWVVLLPLA
+85 SFFVPWVVLLPLA
-98 VSTVLAIRKRA
+98 AATALAIRKRA
-109 YFSLVGVMFGLSAA
+109 YFSLVGVMFGLSAG
-123 AFLLQ
+123 AFLLG
-128 LLPNA
+128 LLPTEI
-133 LTLPMIG
+133 TLPSLGI
-140 FDLVVFGVLVAVTD
+140 DVVVFGVLIAVTD

-163 SDMLRSLVI
+163 ADMLRSLVVS
-172 AGFTAVLF
+172 GFTAVLF
-180 GSQVILFDG
+180 GSQVIFFGG
-189 PPQLV
+189 PDLLAY
-194 FTTVAAAIAV
+194 TTVAAAIAV

-211 ASVVDRL
+211 AAVADRL
-218 ALPSVAAERAE
+218 AVPAVAAERAE
-229 LREAAESLPKRRPLV
+229 LRDAAEALPKRRPLV
-244 TDDPAE
+244 TEDEAE

-268 VASPLIALTDEG
+268 VASPLIALTDDG
-280 APLDRAAQLKSLLL
+280 PPLDRAGQLKSMLL

-368 LVADDL
+368 LVAADL

>member
-1 VFGLSLLVS
+1 MVGLLLLVS
-10 GLAWWLGLYLL
+10 GLAWWLGLYLV

-28 LLWWAGAGMVGYS
+28 LLWWAGAGLISYAV
-41 AAVVVP
+41 AVVAP
-47 HPVLIGVPALAWT
+47 HPVLLGVPALAWT
-60 GAILLLA
+60 GAVLLLA

-78 LVPFIAV
+78 LGPFFVA
-85 SFWLPWVVLLPLA
+85 SFWLPWLVLLPLT
-98 VSTVLAIRKRA
+98 VSTVLAIRRRS
-109 YFSLVGVMFGLSAA
+109 YFSLVGVMFGLSAG
-123 AFLLQ
+123 AFLVR
-128 LLPNA
+128 LLPDA

-140 FDLVVFGVLVAVTD
+140 FDLVLFGVLVAVTD

-163 SDMLRSLVI
+163 ADMLRSLVI

-180 GSQVILFDG
+180 GSQVVLFGG
-189 PPQLV
+189 PELLAH
-194 FTTVAAAIAV
+194 TTVAAAIAV

-211 ASVVDRL
+211 ASVVDRF
-218 ALPSVAAERAE
+218 AVPAVAAERAE
-229 LREAAESLPKRRPLV
+229 LRDAAEALPKRRPLV
-244 TDDPAE
+244 TEDEAE

-268 VASPLIALTDEG
+268 VASPLIALTGEG
-280 APLDRAAQLKSLLL
+280 PPLDRAAELKSLLL

-302 ADGDFGTSDEWRYYN
+302 AGGDFGTSDEWRHYN
-317 AVYFYYVKGIRPY
+317 ALYFYYVKGIRPY
-330 SVRTKREDLDAEDRR
+330 SVRTKREDLDPEDRR

-368 LVADDL
+368 LVAADL
-374 MAGVGSA
+374 LAGVGSV